1 MDRANSS
8 EGNARG
14 QASLRLPAQ
23 AGGGDQVQQKELSQK
38 HARELVAT
46 WLDGDDEPENQWLAP
61 QRELPLGV
69 AREQAPPQL
78 LSCSEF
84 EAPAVAVQVEPYD
97 DVDYDNDVEV

>member
-1 MDRANSS
+1 M
-8 EGNARG
+8 
-14 QASLRLPAQ
+14 
-23 AGGGDQVQQKELSQK
+23 
-38 HARELVAT
+38 AT

-78 LSCSEF
+78 LHEF

-97 DVDYDNDVEV
+97 GADYDVFG

>member
-1 MDRANSS
+1 M
-8 EGNARG
+8 
-14 QASLRLPAQ
+14 
-23 AGGGDQVQQKELSQK
+23 QQKELSQK

-46 WLDGDDEPENQWLAP
+46 WLSALSDGDDELENPWLAP